1 MAKTPTKTAEPSRL
15 TQSRVAN
22 MTAGRAKKQAKKE
35 KLKAALQARAAH
47 ARAARKAIRESA
59 FCPPHL
65 LLPSSSLR
73 VR

>member
-1 MAKTPTKTAEPSRL
+1 
-15 TQSRVAN
+15 

-59 FCPPHL
+59 FYLYPPSAPSLFLACSPVTCL
-65 LLPSSSLR
+65 LT
-73 VR
+73 V